1 MIATPSIEAF
11 LKANPQ
17 LVPHITNAMPV
28 DLISPR
34 DVSNAVLYLVSDE
47 GRHVTGTMLSV
58 DAGFSNKNRRVQ
70 AVLDVVFIDRGID
83 IELCRWAQALPSA
96 AAVPPQ

>member
-34 DVSNAVLYLVSDE
+34 DVSNAVLYLVSDG
-47 GRHVTGTMLSV
+47 GRYVTGTMLSV
-58 DAGFSNKNRRVQ
+58 DAGFSNKNLRSRT
-70 AVLDVVFIDRGID
+70 
-83 IELCRWAQALPSA
+83 
-96 AAVPPQ
+96 